1 MENEQYVVIY
11 DRGANKMWM
20 EETWEGKHFAWHY
33 GPVFSG
39 NYEDC
44 EKYIDEC
51 EKDSINYV
59 VYSNYDGYL
68 WVEKEGI
75 NIENSLPRY
84 CYKEFESR
92 SEEEAYEWLKD
103 YKLRDTF

>member
-1 MENEQYVVIY
+1 MENEQYVVIF
-11 DRGANKMWM
+11 DQGANEMWM
-20 EETWEGKHFAWHY
+20 EETWEGKHLTYH

-44 EKYIDEC
+44 EQYIDKY

-59 VYSNYDGYL
+59 VYSNDDGYL

-75 NIENSLPRY
+75 NIENNLPRY
-84 CYKEFESR
+84 YYKEFESR
-92 SEEEAYEWLKD
+92 SEEEAYEWIKEHQLG
-103 YKLRDTF
+103 TSF

>member
-1 MENEQYVVIY
+1 MENEQYVVIF
-11 DRGANKMWM
+11 DQGANKMWM
-20 EETWEGKHFAWHY
+20 EETWEGKHFGYH
-33 GPVFSG
+33 GPSFSG

-44 EKYIDEC
+44 EMYIDEC

-59 VYSNYDGYL
+59 VYSNDYGYL

-75 NIENSLPRY
+75 NIENNLPQY

-92 SEEEAYEWLKD
+92 SEEEAYDWLKEHQFGT
-103 YKLRDTF
+103 TF